1 MKKYKNFIERALMDA
16 ASIQPLNKLVSFPTW
31 HYKREERLL
40 LCRSM
45 RVKDSGEFGFPHRAY
60 HADEYACVL
69 LLCSTLL
76 KFVHEYLL
84 YLCST

>member
-1 MKKYKNFIERALMDA
+1 M
-16 ASIQPLNKLVSFPTW
+16 
-31 HYKREERLL
+31 
-40 LCRSM
+40 
-45 RVKDSGEFGFPHRAY
+45 KDSGEFGFPHRAY